1 MTESRSSKNTAA
13 ALIRR
18 ARAVLAQAIPRLSF
32 EQPLESQFRLW
43 YAGHSRSRIRSAM
56 WFAMGNIIVVLL
68 AGGPFRAMRDEIFG
82 AGNHFILDVLRFGVI
97 APSAAALL
105 IVSYT
110 NLYWRWFR
118 LTVQIVAPAHA
129 LAFVAMDLLMQPQGY
144 SLSSCMPLIVL
155 APYFLFGM
163 LQAQAVSVSLLVVA
177 AYGIGGYLSGITG
190 PQRYFD
196 VGVLSFAAAV
206 GAAVHYSFQ
215 RGVRSNYLAT
225 QVLSESVNRDSLT
238 GIHNRRM
245 FDEHMARLW
254 QQAIR
259 EQAPIA
265 LLLVDLDH
273 FKAFNDHNGHQAGDV
288 CLTKVASLL
297 PAAARRPLDLAARYG
312 GEEFAVLLYDMRRD
326 KVEELCRQLHAALAR
341 AAIEHPASAVGPLV
355 TFSIGAACVQPLPGR
370 HTEGFFQLADEALYA
385 AKERGRNRTVV
396 MDREYETLRTGAF
409 RVNRRSAA

>member
-1 MTESRSSKNTAA
+1 M
-13 ALIRR
+13 
-18 ARAVLAQAIPRLSF
+18 
-32 EQPLESQFRLW
+32 
-43 YAGHSRSRIRSAM
+43 H
-56 WFAMGNIIVVLL
+56 
-68 AGGPFRAMRDEIFG
+68 
-82 AGNHFILDVLRFGVI
+82 
-97 APSAAALL
+97 
-105 IVSYT
+105 
-110 NLYWRWFR
+110 
-118 LTVQIVAPAHA
+118 
-129 LAFVAMDLLMQPQGY
+129 PQGY
-144 SLSSCMPLIVL
+144 SLNSCMPLIVV

-163 LQAQAVSVSLLVVA
+163 LQAEAARTSLIVVA
-177 AYGIGGYLSGITG
+177 AYAIGGYVAGIAS
-190 PQRYFD
+190 PQRNFD
-196 VGVLSFAAAV
+196 LAILTFAAAV

-215 RGVRSNYLAT
+215 QGVRRNYLAT

-259 EQAPIA
+259 EQAPLA

-312 GEEFAVLLYDMRRD
+312 GEEFAILLYDVKRER
-326 KVEELCRQLHAALAR
+326 VEELCRQLHASLAR
-341 AAIEHPASAVGPLV
+341 ASIEHPASAVGPVV
-355 TFSIGAACVQPLPGR
+355 TFSIGAACVQPIEGR
-370 HTEGFFQLADEALYA
+370 HTEGFIQLADEALYA
-385 AKERGRNRTVV
+385 AKERGRNRTIV

>member
-1 MTESRSSKNTAA
+1 
-13 ALIRR
+13 
-18 ARAVLAQAIPRLSF
+18 
-32 EQPLESQFRLW
+32 
-43 YAGHSRSRIRSAM
+43 M
-56 WFAMGNIIVVLL
+56 WFAMGNLIVLFL
-68 AGGPFRAMRDEIFG
+68 AGGPFRAMRDAVFG
-82 AGNHFILDVLRFGVI
+82 ADNHFIFDVLRFGVV
-97 APSAAALL
+97 APSGAIL

-118 LTVQIVAPAHA
+118 IAAQIIAPIHA
-129 LAFVAMDLLMQPQGY
+129 MSFIAMDLLMHPRGY

-163 LQAQAVSVSLLVVA
+163 LQGEAARTSLIVVA
-177 AYGIGGYLSGITG
+177 AYGIGGYLAGITG

-196 VGVLSFAAAV
+196 LAVVSFAAAV

-215 RGVRSNYLAT
+215 QGVRRNYLAT
-225 QVLSESVNRDSLT
+225 QMLSESVNRDSLT

-254 QQAIR
+254 PQAIR
-259 EQAPIA
+259 EHAPLA

-326 KVEELCRQLHAALAR
+326 RVEELCRQLHASLAR
-341 AAIEHPASAVGPLV
+341 AAIEHPASAVGPAGHIQHRRRVRATHAGTSYRRLHP
-355 TFSIGAACVQPLPGR
+355 A
-370 HTEGFFQLADEALYA
+370 
-385 AKERGRNRTVV
+385 RGRGVV
-396 MDREYETLRTGAF
+396 RSQGTRPQSHDRHGS
-409 RVNRRSAA
+409 RVRNAHDRRVPRRPAQRGVRCCSLAAANTDWGLEAGDWR